1 MSATG
6 GHWAHDAPERWAGAQ
21 REEND
26 SGDENPVRMGG
37 QGLLCIGRSPLQLVP
52 VLGSRSGVGGGRG
65 ASSWSSSVRGRGGGT
80 PGIAPDLGLGIEIP
94 VAGFVT
100 GKQISCV
107 SAWRDPP
114 THSHT
119 LIQSHTLT
127 RTVTHSLVHTHTCMH
142 THSHTH
148 SFIVTY
154 RHTHAHIL
162 SHTFTHIH
170 TYMLIQSHTHSHTHT
185 HTYSYSHTHS
195 HRHTLN
201 TYTLIQSHTQSH
213 SLILAAEVSTREAGA
228 DVKERGLFSGAGPLE
243 DGDSGPQARLPLSAK
258 AQFCEEGEGAE
269 QGDQGAG

>member
-154 RHTHAHIL
+154 RHTHAHTYSVTH
-162 SHTFTHIH
+162 SHTFTHTCSYSHIH
-170 TYMLIQSHTHSHTHT
+170 TVILIHTHIHTATHT
-185 HTYSYSHTHS
+185 HTDTHSTHTHSYSHTHS
-195 HRHTLN
+195 HTPS
-201 TYTLIQSHTQSH
+201 Y
-213 SLILAAEVSTREAGA
+213 SLPKSVL
-228 DVKERGLFSGAGPLE
+228 ERQVLM
-243 DGDSGPQARLPLSAK
+243 
-258 AQFCEEGEGAE
+258 
-269 QGDQGAG
+269 